1 MRDQYDVIIV
11 GGGPAGLSAGLM
23 LGRCLRRAIV
33 IDDDSPRNAATSAVH
48 GFLSRDGIAPRELRA
63 LGRRELERYGVDF
76 LQEKVTKARRLQG
89 CDSEEPT
96 AFEITLQ
103 SGRVLGCRK
112 LLLATGMADE
122 VPEIPGARECYGVSV
137 HHCPYCDGWEHR
149 GKRLAAI
156 GRSAQ
161 AAAGL
166 GLALATWSSQVLVLT
181 NGEELPPD
189 DRQQLDHRNITL
201 IEQPVV
207 ALEHHDRYLAGLR
220 LASGEFTPADALF
233 FNTRQEQ
240 QSALMA
246 ALGCEFEVTDSATH
260 VRTGPRQRTRVP
272 GLFLAG
278 DADGEVEFAIVAA
291 AEGAVAATAI
301 NRELQ
306 DEGVQPGKATGAA
319 APGGR

>member
-1 MRDQYDVIIV
+1 VQTQYDVIIV
-11 GGGPAGLSAGLM
+11 GGGPAGLSAGLL
-23 LGRCLRRAIV
+23 LGRCLRRTIV
-33 IDDDSPRNAATSAVH
+33 IDDDTPRNAATTAVH
-48 GFLSRDGIAPRELRA
+48 GFLTRDGIAPRELRE
-63 LGRRELERYGVDF
+63 LGRRELAAYGVDF
-76 LQEKVTKARRLQG
+76 LRDKVTQARRLTD
-89 CDSEEPT
+89 CDSAGPT
-96 AFEITLQ
+96 AFEIALQ
-103 SGRVLGCRK
+103 GGQVLRCRK
-112 LLLATGMADE
+112 LLLATGMADD

-156 GRSAQ
+156 GRSAN

-166 GLALATWSSQVLVLT
+166 GLALATWSSQTIVFT
-181 NGEELPPD
+181 NGDELTD
-189 DRQQLDHRNITL
+189 DCRQQLDQRHITT
-201 IEQPVV
+201 IEQP
-207 ALEHHDRYLAGLR
+207 AAAIEHRNGNLTGVR
-220 LASGEFTPADALF
+220 LVSGESVPADALF

-260 VRTGPRQRTRVP
+260 ARTGKRQRTRVP

-291 AEGAVAATAI
+291 AEGAVAATTI

-306 DEGVQPGKATGAA
+306 DEGVRPALAVGTADESRG
-319 APGGR
+319 